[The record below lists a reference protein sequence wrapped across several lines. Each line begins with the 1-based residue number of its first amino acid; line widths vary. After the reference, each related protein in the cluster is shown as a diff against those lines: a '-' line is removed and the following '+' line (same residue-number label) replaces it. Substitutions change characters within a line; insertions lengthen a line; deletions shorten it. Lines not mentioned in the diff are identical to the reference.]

1 MPVWKI
7 FNINKQMSPWM
18 LTFAVF
24 EFLDGHNLICFL
36 QQIKRRGCIRGLC
49 PQSKHFV
56 ILTEMVKIKWL
67 LLYGLQNFQLPSESS
82 QSMRNINQ
90 YEEIIELM
98 PFYFQIGFKIVIS
111 YFQAQPLSSGYPL
124 TLNLN
129 EISRQRSYQS

>member
-7 FNINKQMSPWM
+7 FNLNKQMSPWM

-24 EFLDGHNLICFL
+24 EFLDGHNLVCFL

-49 PQSKHFV
+49 PQSKHFF
-56 ILTEMVKIKWL
+56 ILIEMIKIKWL

-111 YFQAQPLSSGYPL
+111 YFQAQHLSSGYPL
-124 TLNLN
+124 TSKLN